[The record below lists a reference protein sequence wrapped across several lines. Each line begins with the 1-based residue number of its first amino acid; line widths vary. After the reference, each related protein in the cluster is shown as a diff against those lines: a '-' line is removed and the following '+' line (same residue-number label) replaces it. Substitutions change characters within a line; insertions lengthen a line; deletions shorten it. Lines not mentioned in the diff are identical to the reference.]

1 MKRMAKRWLV
11 GLAAA
16 IAVVC
21 MAGVGFSAF
30 TAQATVY
37 GNASAATV
45 GLQITETGTFGC
57 FYFGHDVAAPGNI
70 AFSGLSDGGTQI
82 TLTVSNL
89 TPDDICEAGLVL
101 ENVGSQPLNVSIAL
115 NTPGAN
121 GVCGPY
127 GFNCYDVYTYSGIQ
141 ASGDFFFY
149 GSPTEPTPTS
159 YSANF
164 TELNP
169 GQSYTDYYGIDIPWG
184 STDATPASATFTL
197 VYSASVG
204 FNEA

>member
-1 MKRMAKRWLV
+1 MTKRWLV
-11 GLAAA
+11 GLVAA

-37 GNASAATV
+37 GNASAASV
-45 GLQITETGTFGC
+45 GLQIVQNYSFGC
-57 FYFGHDVAAPGNI
+57 YYFGHAEAAPG
-70 AFSGLSDGGTQI
+70 SLSFTDLNEAQTA
-82 TLTVSNL
+82 VSLNVANL
-89 TPDDICEAGLVL
+89 TPDQICEATLTI
-101 ENVGSQPLNVSIAL
+101 ENTGSQPLNVSIAL
-115 NTPGAN
+115 NTPGSN

-127 GFNCYDVYTYSGIQ
+127 GFNCFDVFTYSGIQ
-141 ASGDFFFY
+141 ASGDFWFD
-149 GSPTEPTPTS
+149 GSPTAPAPTA

-164 TELNP
+164 TYLNP
-169 GQSYTDYYGIDIPWG
+169 GQSYQDFYGVDIPWG
-184 STDATPASATFTL
+184 SNDTTPSSATFTL

>member
-1 MKRMAKRWLV
+1 MTKRWVV

-37 GNASAATV
+37 GNASAAAV
-45 GLQITETGTFGC
+45 GLQITGTGSYGC
-57 FYFGHDVAAPGNI
+57 FYFGHAEAAPGSLE
-70 AFSGLSDGGTQI
+70 FSGLTAGNTQV
-82 TLTVSNL
+82 TLTVANL
-89 TPDDICEAGLVL
+89 TPDDICNGYLTL
-101 ENVGSQPLNVSIAL
+101 ENTGNQPLNVSITL
-115 NTPGAN
+115 NTPGSN

-127 GFNCYDVYTYSGIQ
+127 GFNCFDVYTYSGIQ
-141 ASGDFFFY
+141 ASGDFYFV
-149 GSPTEPTPTS
+149 GSPTADTPTA
-159 YSANF
+159 YSQNF
-164 TELNP
+164 TLLNP
-169 GQSYTDYYGIDIPWG
+169 GQSYTDYYGVDIPWG
-184 STDATPASATFTL
+184 STDATPSSATFTL